1 VFIFVSNF
9 ACVCENDDERKFKT
23 NVLAL
28 FDVIFVL
35 LGGESE
41 FQIKIS

>member
-1 VFIFVSNF
+1 MCLFLLVILR
-9 ACVCENDDERKFKT
+9 VCENDDERKFKT